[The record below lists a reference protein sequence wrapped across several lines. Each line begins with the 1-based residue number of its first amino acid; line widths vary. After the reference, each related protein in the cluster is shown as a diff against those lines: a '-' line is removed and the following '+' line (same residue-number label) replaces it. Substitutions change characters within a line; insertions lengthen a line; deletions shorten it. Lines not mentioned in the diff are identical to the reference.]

1 MVMIGQPPRH
11 TLGPPLRTGRMCWR
25 KTMNNNQNPH
35 RSPLFPGICVY
46 YSRTFLPLLHHKMRF
61 SPFKAHFSP
70 FLEHKRSEITDQ
82 FHRGIMSGLF
92 GIIGKDSTIVQPFL
106 KAASAT
112 ISHRPWYVADTWSAE
127 TLPVGL
133 GRSGIGIFNREPQ
146 PLASGDRRLI
156 IFMSGELYNAA
167 DLRRSLGGQPADTDI
182 LLALHAF
189 EQYGA
194 DFVKALDGAFFITIY
209 DTAASRLILA
219 NDRFGLYPHYYA
231 YREGQLAFAPE
242 VKGVLCAPF
251 VPRHLN
257 FTAAAEYF
265 RFQQVLGEKTFHEDI
280 FLFPYGSIAQFD
292 LSSRQWSLN
301 RYWDWDQ
308 IPDRPEVTFEEAV
321 IEVGR
326 LLRSA
331 VEKRAAGDLRP
342 GVFLSGGLDSRA
354 LLGLMPPRPAPPVT
368 ASFGQHNSRDVYYA
382 ARIAR
387 AAGSRHHWFDL
398 PDGRWVLEN
407 VNLHLKLTEGFHSW
421 MHMHGITMLPALR
434 EIMDYNLTGW
444 DGGTVMG
451 HADHINPIYNK
462 PIDQDTVLLE
472 TYKQFLS
479 GYTWPG
485 LADAEERLLYTD
497 SFGKQAI
504 GLAFDSMRQEF
515 ARFWNFRRHYAA
527 EYFYITNHCWRSTG
541 NMVKTARSHLE
552 VRSPFWDYN
561 LIDFMYSLQ
570 PEIRRDQLMYRHI
583 ITREMPKLALIPYD
597 KKEYL
602 PTINAWQHSLHAL
615 SVRARRRLRLFPNR
629 PTLYADYEN
638 YLRGDLRAWAENLLY
653 DRRTQER
660 GLWNVAFV
668 RSLMERHLAG
678 HEPWTIGKIAPLI
691 TFEMVMRE
699 YFD

>member
-1 MVMIGQPPRH
+1 
-11 TLGPPLRTGRMCWR
+11 
-25 KTMNNNQNPH
+25 
-35 RSPLFPGICVY
+35 
-46 YSRTFLPLLHHKMRF
+46 
-61 SPFKAHFSP
+61 
-70 FLEHKRSEITDQ
+70 
-82 FHRGIMSGLF
+82 MSGLF

-182 LLALHAF
+182 LLVLHAF

-194 DFVKALDGAFFITIY
+194 DFVKALDGAFFIAIY

-354 LLGLMPPRPAPPVT
+354 LLGLMPPRPTPPVT

-421 MHMHGITMLPALR
+421 MHMHGITMLPTLR

-497 SFGKQAI
+497 SFGKQTI

-602 PTINAWQHSLHAL
+602 PTVNAWQHSLHAL